1 MIRKTNYVP
10 KDFSP
15 AKNTEKSSQPKNNIE
30 KDNRKI
36 AIQSIENSA
45 EKEENKKNEIT
56 EEKNVSKTN
65 FGTKQPKLSKY
76 IFFCFACH
84 NIALL

>member
-15 AKNTEKSSQPKNNIE
+15 SKNTEKSSQPKNNIK

-45 EKEENKKNEIT
+45 EKEENKKT
-56 EEKNVSKTN
+56 KLQKKNL
-65 FGTKQPKLSKY
+65 FPKRK
-76 IFFCFACH
+76 
-84 NIALL
+84 